1 VVGLVRSQRPH
12 DQNVLHKQRQQQRVK
27 NYFEWGLDK
36 IYLYMQYYAMTNTK
50 PTKRMN
56 HGSDVI
62 DQIAS
67 ECMLVRVRKLN
78 RVLTGIYDAELRPFG
93 LKASQL
99 SLLVLVAKAGPIRRI
114 EIGKILHLD
123 PSTLTRNLKIML
135 TNGWIQEI
143 ADGEDGRGFPVQ
155 ITVQGRDLVNQIGP
169 SWRKAQTRTE
179 KFLGGDGTTL
189 LRMFAANKMELPSG

>member
-1 VVGLVRSQRPH
+1 M
-12 DQNVLHKQRQQQRVK
+12 KK
-27 NYFEWGLDK
+27 YFRRGLDK
-36 IYLYMQYYAMTNTK
+36 IYLYMQHYAMTTTETN
-50 PTKRMN
+50 KRMN
-56 HGSDVI
+56 HGNGLI
-62 DQIAS
+62 DQIS
-67 ECMLVRVRKLN
+67 CECLLVRVRKLN

-99 SLLVLVAKAGPIRRI
+99 SLLVLVTKAGPIRRI

-143 ADGEDGRGFPVQ
+143 ADGEDGRGLPVQ

-179 KFLGGDGTTL
+179 KFLGDDGATL
-189 LRMFAANKMELPSG
+189 LRKFAANRMELPSG

>member
-1 VVGLVRSQRPH
+1 MYTDLTCGFEVL
-12 DQNVLHKQRQQQRVK
+12 QNSSSGVK
-27 NYFEWGLDK
+27 NYFRRGLDN
-36 IYLYMQYYAMTNTK
+36 IYLYMQYYAMTKTETN
-50 PTKRMN
+50 KRMN
-56 HGSDVI
+56 HGNDVI

-67 ECMLVRVRKLN
+67 ECLLVRVRKLN

-99 SLLVLVAKAGPIRRI
+99 SLLVLVTKAGPIRRI

-155 ITVQGRDLVNQIGP
+155 ITAQGRDLVNQIGP

>member
-1 VVGLVRSQRPH
+1 
-12 DQNVLHKQRQQQRVK
+12 
-27 NYFEWGLDK
+27 
-36 IYLYMQYYAMTNTK
+36 MTKTETN
-50 PTKRMN
+50 KRMN
-56 HGSDVI
+56 HGQDII
-62 DQIAS
+62 DQIAH
-67 ECMLVRVRKLN
+67 ECLLMRVRKLD
-78 RVLTGIYDAELRPFG
+78 RVLTSIYDAELRPFG
-93 LKASQL
+93 LKASQTN
-99 SLLVLVAKAGPIRRI
+99 LLVLVAKAGPIRRI
-114 EIGKILHLD
+114 EIGKRLRLD